1 MRVTMD
7 GLFAEGASTVVLV
20 GSDLPDITSSS
31 IASAIAIL
39 KDDPSSLVVGPAQD
53 GGYYLIAATMPP
65 PVFEGVEWGSPQ
77 VLEETRAIATR
88 SGWRVHLLEPL
99 RDVDTPEDL
108 DNVRARRTRTWA
120 ERIRGARLD

>member
-1 MRVTMD
+1 
-7 GLFAEGASTVVLV
+7 
-20 GSDLPDITSSS
+20 
-31 IASAIAIL
+31 
-39 KDDPSSLVVGPAQD
+39 
-53 GGYYLIAATMPP
+53 
-65 PVFEGVEWGSPQ
+65 

-88 SGWRVHLLEPL
+88 NGWRVHLLEPV